1 MAGTRRAREF
11 LRAMESIVVCVG
23 CVREELGPFWQ
34 ISVRTGPIRIGAW
47 NLSFL
52 LPHLDLFL
60 LQALYPSPCPSSPGK
75 PSQSCVSKFATKSRK
90 FTIFSDSRVHSFR
103 HGLLPGPPG
112 HCRLPPSS
120 ERVRF
125 VSEYLYRAWMD
136 SKLYR
141 FGACRFRP
149 GLIPQGTQGLQASA
163 KGTACSR
170 VLTRPESES
179 SFDPLLRLPMTMS
192 AP

>member
-1 MAGTRRAREF
+1 MSFVARQAFSVVRVQIHNRNSEF
-11 LRAMESIVVCVG
+11 LR
-23 CVREELGPFWQ
+23 F
-34 ISVRTGPIRIGAW
+34 
-47 NLSFL
+47 
-52 LPHLDLFL
+52 
-60 LQALYPSPCPSSPGK
+60 
-75 PSQSCVSKFATKSRK
+75 
-90 FTIFSDSRVHSFR
+90 FSDLCVHPFR

-179 SFDPLLRLPMTMS
+179 SFDPLFRLPMTMS